1 MSSAAMLPLWTEVVR
16 VPFSD
21 MDTLGHASHI
31 AYFRYMQEA
40 RVAWVR
46 SLAPRLPPNH
56 APVVV
61 SASCSY
67 LASLVYPANVEVE
80 MTAGE
85 AGRSSFTLLYAMRA
99 VGADKVATGET
110 SMVWFDLV
118 AKRSAPLPELLRA
131 LFPARSG

>member
-1 MSSAAMLPLWTEVVR
+1 MHPLWTEMLR

-61 SASCSY
+61 AASCSY
-67 LASLVYPANVEVE
+67 LASLVYPATVEVE
-80 MTAGE
+80 MNGGE
-85 AGRSSFTLLYAMRA
+85 AGRSSFTLLYSMRA
-99 VGADKVATGET
+99 VGGDNVATGVT

-118 AKRSAPLPELLRA
+118 AKRSASLPDPIRA

>member
-1 MSSAAMLPLWTEVVR
+1 MNHLWTEVVR

-46 SLAPRLPPNH
+46 SLAARLPRDH

-61 SASCSY
+61 AASCSY
-67 LASLVYPANVEVE
+67 LAPVVYPANVEIE
-80 MTAGE
+80 MTGGG
-85 AGRSSFTLLYAMRA
+85 AGRSSFVLHYALRA
-99 VGADKVATGET
+99 GTTGNVATGET
-110 SMVWFDLV
+110 RMVWFDLIGQ
-118 AKRSAPLPELLRA
+118 RSAPLPDVLRA
-131 LFPARSG
+131 LLPSRNG